1 MLGWRS
7 EEGMHDDELTQY
19 REEVRRLTAENRDL
33 RRAAKFF
40 GDLAERLN
48 RQLRAER
55 VARKEGPRFPAKRSA
70 NVPLAR

>member
-1 MLGWRS
+1 
-7 EEGMHDDELTQY
+7 MHDEELTRY
-19 REEVRRLTAENRDL
+19 REELRRLTAENRDL

-55 VARKEGPRFPAKRSA
+55 VARTERRPFSAKSDSHA
-70 NVPLAR
+70 GAAR